1 MTLNNAIDVLS
12 KYSRWRKGIYAHAPS
27 PQEFGIAIEIVLERL
42 TTKKIK
48 SRRREEVKCD

>member
-1 MTLNNAIDVLS
+1 MTLNNAIEVLS
-12 KYSRWRKGIYAHAPS
+12 KYDRWRKGTYAHAPS

-48 SRRREEVKCD
+48 SRRREVVK